1 MKLKTFHIILV
12 LLVIV
17 AVFFLFNKV
26 SMYSGGDEPITCNCA
41 KSGSATENNE
51 MMMPEEETEEMM
63 PEEEGMMPE
72 EEDMMLGD

>member
-41 KSGSATENNE
+41 KSGPTEEIEVTEGETMPEE
-51 MMMPEEETEEMM
+51 MEMPEEE
-63 PEEEGMMPE
+63 P
-72 EEDMMLGD
+72 MLGN

>member
-12 LLVIV
+12 LLGIV

-41 KSGSATENNE
+41 KSGPTAEKETEE
-51 MMMPEEETEEMM
+51 TMPAEDMMPEES
-63 PEEEGMMPE
+63 EEEP
-72 EEDMMLGD
+72 MLGN